1 MGKRKKK
8 KFNILKLLMLG
19 FLAFLI
25 VNFINDRLDNSAS
38 SNDFF
43 NEKSSSFSL
52 SSIFKSKDYKT
63 DDMAKLRANI
73 EKEANNG
80 NEKAR
85 WIYDNFDQL
94 DDVLLYLS
102 GNDADTIDFV
112 YNYSNGI
119 TAFDFYQGQSVNF
132 DRNTPYFIQWDN
144 RWAYNPLGHSNI
156 GIAGCG
162 PTSMAMALARL
173 SGDISISPDKIADDA
188 QGYMS
193 GDGIS
198 WSFFADEAH
207 KYGYSVSDIE
217 NNKDAMIE
225 ALNYGPL
232 IVSVDRGYFTLF
244 GHILVID
251 SYQNGKF
258 IINDPNSIKKSQQK
272 WSYRQINDQIVH
284 IWLVS

>member
-1 MGKRKKK
+1 MMGV
-8 KFNILKLLMLG
+8 IL
-19 FLAFLI
+19 
-25 VNFINDRLDNSAS
+25 FIMVSFIRTRIYESDYNN
-38 SNDFF
+38 
-43 NEKSSSFSL
+43 SFSETSSLFNL
-52 SSIFKSKDYKT
+52 SSIFKSRDYKT
-63 DDMAKLRANI
+63 DDMDKLRANV
-73 EKEANNG
+73 EKEANSG

-85 WIYDNFDQL
+85 WIYNNFDHL

-119 TAFDFYQGQSVNF
+119 TNFDPYQGQSVNL
-132 DRNTPYFIQWDN
+132 DRKTPYFIQWDN
-144 RWAYNPLGHSNI
+144 RWAYNPLGNSNI

-162 PTSMAMALARL
+162 PTSMAMVLARL

-188 QGYMS
+188 YGYMS
-193 GDGIS
+193 GDGIYR
-198 WSFFADEAH
+198 SFFSDEAN
-207 KYGYSVSDIE
+207 KYGYTVSDIE
-217 NNKDAMIE
+217 NNKEDMIE

-232 IVSVDRGYFTLF
+232 LVSVDRGYFTLF

-258 IINDPNSIKKSQQK
+258 IINDPNSIKKSQKK
-272 WSYRQINDQIVH
+272 WSYRQIDDQIVH